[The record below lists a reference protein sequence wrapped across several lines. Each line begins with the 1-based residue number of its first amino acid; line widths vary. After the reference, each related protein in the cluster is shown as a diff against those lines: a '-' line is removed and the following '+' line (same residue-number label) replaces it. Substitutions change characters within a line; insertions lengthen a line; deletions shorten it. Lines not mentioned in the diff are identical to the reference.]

1 MIHWRFA
8 PFAELSAL
16 EVHDLLQA
24 RAAVFVVE
32 QDCVFQDVDGV
43 DPACWHLLGRSPSP
57 AAPSASGARNVQQG
71 VGEGRGE
78 GHCRGE
84 GPLVAYCRLV
94 PPGVKYPEPSIGRV
108 LTAEAARH
116 SGAGRAL
123 MAEALARAGRLW
135 PGQAIRI
142 GAQHYLERFYGTFG
156 FVQASDPYDED
167 GIQHIEMV
175 RNPER

>member
-1 MIHWRFA
+1 MIHWHFA

-32 QDCVFQDVDGV
+32 QDCVFQDVDGA
-43 DPACWHLLGRSPSP
+43 DPACWHLLGR
-57 AAPSASGARNVQQG
+57 R
-71 VGEGRGE
+71 EGS
-78 GHCRGE
+78 
-84 GPLVAYCRLV
+84 LVAYCRLV
-94 PPGVKYPEPSIGRV
+94 PPGVKYPEASIGRV
-108 LTAEAARH
+108 LTAEAVRR
-116 SGAGRAL
+116 SGAGRTL

-156 FVQASDPYDED
+156 FVQASEPYDED

>member
-8 PFAELSAL
+8 PFAQLSARD
-16 EVHDLLQA
+16 VHDLLQA

-57 AAPSASGARNVQQG
+57 AAPSPM
-71 VGEGRGE
+71 GEGLGE
-78 GHCRGE
+78 GHGRGE

-94 PPGVKYPEPSIGRV
+94 PPGAKYPEPSIGRV
-108 LTAEAARH
+108 LTSQAARR

-123 MAEALARAGRLW
+123 MAEALDRAAGLW

-167 GIQHIEMV
+167 GIPHIEMV
-175 RNPER
+175 RTPER

>member
-1 MIHWRFA
+1 MIRWRFA
-8 PFAELSAL
+8 SFEELTPREL
-16 EVHDLLQA
+16 HDLLQL

-32 QDCVFQDVDGV
+32 QKCAFQDVDGV
-43 DPACWHLLGRSPSP
+43 DPACWHLLGLE
-57 AAPSASGARNVQQG
+57 
-71 VGEGRGE
+71 GEA
-78 GHCRGE
+78 
-84 GPLVAYCRLV
+84 LVVYCRLV

-108 LTAEAARH
+108 LTAEAARR

-123 MAEALARAGRLW
+123 MVEALARAGRLW
-135 PGQAIRI
+135 PGQVIRI

-156 FVQASDPYDED
+156 FVQASEPYDED